1 MLAMGMAMSAFAE
14 PFAQWV
20 DVVGKIRSGD
30 DAGVEDLYAAL
41 SDGVC
46 ASLFRNVD
54 AQSIE
59 DGLHEILIVVLE
71 AIRGGE
77 LRDPRRLLGFVR
89 TVTRRRVAAHIRSA
103 IQGRQR
109 FVPVGAVDP
118 VAPVEQSPEERTA
131 QREQVD
137 RVRKVLNGLRPRD
150 REIVERFYLREQV
163 PRQICEEMGL
173 TMTQFRLYKS
183 RAIARCFDLARRTN
197 AIVAACGVHRQR
209 NRRGNDASAGSS
221 DSID

>member
-14 PFAQWV
+14 PFAQWA

-89 TVTRRRVAAHIRSA
+89 TVTRSEERRVGKECRS
-103 IQGRQR
+103 RW
-109 FVPVGAVDP
+109 
-118 VAPVEQSPEERTA
+118 SPY
-131 QREQVD
+131 
-137 RVRKVLNGLRPRD
+137 P
-150 REIVERFYLREQV
+150 
-163 PRQICEEMGL
+163 
-173 TMTQFRLYKS
+173 
-183 RAIARCFDLARRTN
+183 
-197 AIVAACGVHRQR
+197 
-209 NRRGNDASAGSS
+209 
-221 DSID
+221 